1 MNKTL
6 RRSISMA
13 LAVCATVPVSALAT
27 NGYVSH
33 GWGTKSKAMA
43 GVATAL
49 PQDTLVSATNPAGM
63 AFVGNS
69 LDLGV
74 AFFSP
79 SPRGYEANNDFAT
92 QGGFPTGPFITPGR
106 YESSLDWFA
115 VPSFGY
121 NHEIDSRSTIGVSLY
136 GNGGMN
142 TKYKDRPPFQNFAA
156 FPNQLAVQNPSQAP
170 AGTFASPS
178 GLLFQMT
185 PQGPAP
191 VTGPAS
197 APNNANPNGVFT
209 ATTPTGINLEQLFI
223 EVPYTIKIGDGKQ
236 SIGIAPVFA
245 VQSFEA
251 TGLEPMRQLS
261 VNPDQVTGNGEDWS
275 YGGGIQVG
283 WYGQINDQLSLGASY
298 RSQMWMTKFDDYKG
312 LFADGGSFDIPAVF
326 NLGVAYKVQPNL
338 TLAADYQ
345 HIFYDEIHAISNGND
360 IDLTGCQGAGR
371 KPAYCLG
378 GTSGVGFGW
387 NSMDILKLGVKYDAS
402 DKVSLMGG
410 VSYASEF
417 LNNDTQGLFNI
428 LAPATVQW
436 TLTAG
441 ATYRHSVKD
450 AFNLSFAYM
459 PRGTFDGTSPT
470 LTQTQSGSL
479 YMEQMEIEVSW
490 SHRF

>member
-13 LAVCATVPVSALAT
+13 LAVCATVPVSALAS
-27 NGYVSH
+27 NGYFSY
-33 GWGTKSKAMA
+33 GYGTKSKAMA

-74 AFFSP
+74 SFFNP

-106 YESSLDWFA
+106 YDSSGDWFLI
-115 VPSFGY
+115 PSIGY
-121 NHEIDSRSTIGVSLY
+121 NRELDSRSTIGISIY

-142 TKYKDRPPFQNFAA
+142 TEYEDRPPFENFAA
-156 FPNQLAVQNPSQAP
+156 YPNQLAVRDPSQAP

-197 APNNANPNGVFT
+197 APNNVNPNGVYT

-223 EVPYTIKIGDGKQ
+223 EVPYTLKLGDGKQ
-236 SIGIAPVFA
+236 AIGIAPVFA

-251 TGLEPMRQLS
+251 KGLEPMKQLS
-261 VNPDQVTGNGEDWS
+261 VDPDYVTNNGKNWS
-275 YGGGIQVG
+275 YGAGLQVG
-283 WYGQINDQLSLGASY
+283 WYGQINDQLALGASY
-298 RSQMWMTKFDDYKG
+298 RSTVWMTKFDDYAG
-312 LFADGGSFDIPAVF
+312 LFADSGSFDIPAVF
-326 NLGVAYKVQPNL
+326 NLGLAYKVQPNL

-345 HIFYDEIHAISNGND
+345 HIFYDETHSISNAND
-360 IDLTGCQGAGR
+360 LDITQCQGTSA
-371 KPAYCLG
+371 KPSYCLG

-387 NSMDILKLGVKYDAS
+387 ESMDVLKLGVKYDAS
-402 DKVSLMGG
+402 EKVSLMGG
-410 VSYASEF
+410 VSYATDF
-417 LNNDTQGLFNI
+417 LKTDTQGLFNI

-459 PRGTFDGTSPT
+459 PKETFDGTSPT
-470 LTQTQSGSL
+470 LTQSQSGSL

-490 SHRF
+490 SHHF